1 MISILIVI
9 AWIFLLTMFPFTP
22 HFLTMKQDLVEAMSN
37 TLIERFKVLINNDRD
52 EDALSIMQEYIL
64 PNGEIE
70 DDNYQWL
77 IINDLTVLP

>member
-1 MISILIVI
+1 M
-9 AWIFLLTMFPFTP
+9 TT
-22 HFLTMKQDLVEAMSN
+22 KQDLVENMSD
-37 TLIERFKVLINNDRD
+37 TLIERFKVLINNNRD

-77 IINDLTVLP
+77 FINDLTELEEAN

>member
-1 MISILIVI
+1 M
-9 AWIFLLTMFPFTP
+9 TT
-22 HFLTMKQDLVEAMSN
+22 KEDLVENLSN
-37 TLIERFKVLINNDRD
+37 TLIERFKVLLDNNRP

-64 PNGEIE
+64 PNSEIE

>member
-1 MISILIVI
+1 MKEQLIENLSET
-9 AWIFLLTMFPFTP
+9 LL
-22 HFLTMKQDLVEAMSN
+22 
-37 TLIERFKVLINNDRD
+37 ERFKVLLNNNRP

-70 DDNYQWL
+70 DDKYEWL

>member
-1 MISILIVI
+1 M
-9 AWIFLLTMFPFTP
+9 TT
-22 HFLTMKQDLVEAMSN
+22 KEDLVENLSN
-37 TLIERFKVLINNDRD
+37 TLIERFKVLLNNNRP

>member
-1 MISILIVI
+1 M
-9 AWIFLLTMFPFTP
+9 TT
-22 HFLTMKQDLVEAMSN
+22 KEDLVENMSD
-37 TLIERFKVLINNDRD
+37 TLIERFKVLLKKNRD

-64 PNGEIE
+64 PNSEIE

>member
-1 MISILIVI
+1 MKEQLIENLSDT
-9 AWIFLLTMFPFTP
+9 LL
-22 HFLTMKQDLVEAMSN
+22 
-37 TLIERFKVLINNDRD
+37 ERFKVLLNNNRP

-70 DDNYQWL
+70 DDKYQWL

>member
-1 MISILIVI
+1 M
-9 AWIFLLTMFPFTP
+9 TT
-22 HFLTMKQDLVEAMSN
+22 KEDLVENLSN
-37 TLIERFKVLINNDRD
+37 TLIERFKVLLNNNRD

>member
-1 MISILIVI
+1 M
-9 AWIFLLTMFPFTP
+9 TT
-22 HFLTMKQDLVEAMSN
+22 KEDLVENLSE
-37 TLIERFKVLINNDRD
+37 TLLKRFKVLLANNRP

-70 DDNYQWL
+70 DDKYEWL

>member
-1 MISILIVI
+1 M
-9 AWIFLLTMFPFTP
+9 TT
-22 HFLTMKQDLVEAMSN
+22 KEDLVENLSN
-37 TLIERFKVLINNDRD
+37 TLIERFKVLINNNRD

-70 DDNYQWL
+70 DDKYEWL

>member
-1 MISILIVI
+1 
-9 AWIFLLTMFPFTP
+9 
-22 HFLTMKQDLVEAMSN
+22 MKEQ
-37 TLIERFKVLINNDRD
+37 LIENLSETLLKRFKVLLDNNRP

-70 DDNYQWL
+70 DDKYEWL